1 MKEYKDSLAKPQ
13 EYWGQIAEDI
23 VWTRKWDQVLDDT
36 KSPFTKWFVG
46 GKLSLCYNAVDRHV
60 DEGRGQTKALVW
72 DSPITG
78 QKSVRTYKDLQTNV
92 SVTKIIKILPQGKQ
106 KMSLLSLKSFLE
118 VAILFFFF
126 LKLTFIQINV
136 TLKKGQIFKRVLFQN
151 KQKQP
156 SN

>member
-106 KMSLLSLKSFLE
+106 KKCRS
-118 VAILFFFF
+118 
-126 LKLTFIQINV
+126 
-136 TLKKGQIFKRVLFQN
+136 
-151 KQKQP
+151 
-156 SN
+156 